1 LANRLFSIQGSD
13 GSFSS
18 ASQFLEGNNMTVQG
32 VLAGAQ
38 ASTQAGYT
46 FQSRIDDLTVAT
58 GVALWGVKK

>member
-1 LANRLFSIQGSD
+1 MANRLFSIQGSD
-13 GSFSS
+13 GTFSS

-46 FQSRIDDLTVAT
+46 FQSRIDHLTVAT

>member
-1 LANRLFSIQGSD
+1 
-13 GSFSS
+13 
-18 ASQFLEGNNMTVQG
+18 MTVQG

-38 ASTQAGYT
+38 ASKAGYT